1 MAKKKLT
8 EQEEKEIK
16 MLQATN
22 EMYEKTLENVK
33 LRGDEE
39 MVKRVQLAK
48 NDIVAQIKQID
59 GSSLKKNNKNEENSV
74 SDILNNRYYDTENIE
89 EILDRNSFNESFN
102 VKENINDISVNTNIN
117 NVNDVIISN
126 NDFNSIDDDMNYDI
140 ISLPSNGQ
148 CYRHKT
154 ERLPVGY
161 LTAYDENFITSPNL
175 YKDGLIIDFLLK
187 HKVKNN
193 NIKLDELV
201 SGDVDA
207 IILFLRAT
215 SYGAEFP
222 IVVRDPESGEQIE
235 TTIDLMSLK
244 YKEFKLV
251 GDENGYFDY
260 ELPQSKDKIKFKFL
274 TRNDEKKLRLLS
286 SLESDSVK
294 ARTIIDNVSVI
305 IEGIKVDK
313 GLSGKDKQEY
323 VNSLNK
329 INEWAK
335 KELEKNNMP
344 FNRMITNRLELSI
357 VSVNGETDR
366 KFISKYVKNMNAK
379 DSLMLRRYILE
390 NEPGVNFEI
399 EIERPLSLG
408 GGSFKTFLEWD
419 DSVFL
424 NIA

>member
-59 GSSLKKNNKNEENSV
+59 GSSLKTNNKNEENSV

-399 EIERPLSLG
+399 EIERPVSLG

>member
-59 GSSLKKNNKNEENSV
+59 GSSLKTNNKNEENSV

-294 ARTIIDNVSVI
+294 ARTIIDNISVI

-335 KELEKNNMP
+335 KELEKNNMS

-366 KFISKYVKNMNAK
+366 KYISKYVKNMNAK

-399 EIERPLSLG
+399 EIERPVSLG

>member
-59 GSSLKKNNKNEENSV
+59 GSSLKTNNKNEENSV

-294 ARTIIDNVSVI
+294 ARTIIDNISVI

-399 EIERPLSLG
+399 EIERPVSLG